1 MCILSGI
8 FKCMKVS
15 SHVSRIGHRDRLN
28 RQIRSTSFR
37 KTASPFLPL
46 LQYPLFGS
54 VERGKSKFNLLW
66 SAKASLFAEPEEE
79 SIHASTRLGERNV
92 LRSKKRIKEDAWALS
107 SRIWWIRWV
116 FEQCG
121 EHFPFS
127 RDSSISST
135 ATIRGKV
142 EESKAFRLIHP
153 RISNR

>member
-1 MCILSGI
+1 MCILSAI

-28 RQIRSTSFR
+28 RQIRSTPFR

-54 VERGKSKFNLLW
+54 VERGKSKFN
-66 SAKASLFAEPEEE
+66 SAVICE
-79 SIHASTRLGERNV
+79 SISLRRVWRRIDSRIDTFGGE
-92 LRSKKRIKEDAWALS
+92 KRPSFEEIKEDAWALS
-107 SRIWWIRWV
+107 SRISWIRRV

-135 ATIRGKV
+135 ATIQGKV